1 MKVNLMTLKDN
12 IVFNLVSI
20 VVFDKSIE
28 ENEPVLKR
36 GGKVFN
42 LILVKLLIAVFRQIH
57 CLYS

>member
-1 MKVNLMTLKDN
+1 MTLKDN

-42 LILVKLLIAVFRQIH
+42 LILGKLLIAVFRQIH